1 MIQGDDMKYFLT
13 TALLGFALVGCAD
26 KKEATTPTSAEQAT
40 SPATSTNTATYTATN
55 TANNETA
62 TAIDQTAQAEQEI
75 HFTGPNDLTI
85 GLKTTDNFETA
96 QLTDNSDQT
105 YQLKRV
111 VSGSGIRLANEAG
124 VSIHFKDFNGIKEGT
139 VELVKDKPIE
149 IKEFK
154 K

>member
-40 SPATSTNTATYTATN
+40 SPATSTNPAA
-55 TANNETA
+55 NETA
-62 TAIDQTAQAEQEI
+62 TTIDQTAQSEQEI

-85 GLKTTDNFETA
+85 ALKTTDNFETA
-96 QLTDNSDQT
+96 ALTDNSDQT

-111 VSGSGIRLANEAG
+111 VSGSGVRLANEAG
-124 VSIHFKDFNGIKEGT
+124 VSIHFKNFDGLNEGT

>member
-40 SPATSTNTATYTATN
+40 SPATSTNPAA
-55 TANNETA
+55 NETA
-62 TAIDQTAQAEQEI
+62 TTIDQTAQAEQEI

-85 GLKTTDNFETA
+85 ALKTTDNFETA
-96 QLTDNSDQT
+96 QLSDNSDKT
-105 YQLKRV
+105 HELKRV
-111 VSGSGIRLANEAG
+111 ISGSGIKLANDHG
-124 VSIHFKDFNGIKEGT
+124 VSIHFKGTDTGMQGT

>member
-1 MIQGDDMKYFLT
+1 MKYLLT
-13 TALLGFALVGCAD
+13 TALLGLALVGCAD
-26 KKEATTPTSAEQAT
+26 KKEATTPAEQT
-40 SPATSTNTATYTATN
+40 SPVTATN
-55 TANNETA
+55 TAANETA
-62 TAIDQTAQAEQEI
+62 TAIDQTAPAEQEI

-85 GLKTTDNFETA
+85 ALKTTDNFETA
-96 QLTDNSDQT
+96 TLTDNSDQT

-111 VSGSGIRLANEAG
+111 VSGSGVRLANEAG
-124 VSIHFKDFNGIKEGT
+124 VSIHFKNFDGLNEGT